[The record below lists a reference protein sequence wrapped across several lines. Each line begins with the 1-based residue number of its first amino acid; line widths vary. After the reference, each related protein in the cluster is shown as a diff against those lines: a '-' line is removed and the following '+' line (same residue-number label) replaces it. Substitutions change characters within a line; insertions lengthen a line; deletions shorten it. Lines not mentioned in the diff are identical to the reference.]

1 MENVVNYVLI
11 GIVVLMLIALPI
23 MMNSKNKKET
33 QKIQEQTNSLKVGDK
48 VLTTSGVYGTITELK
63 FDETQKLVVIETGG
77 KEKSYLTVDAY
88 AIYTVFKSEEEL
100 NRTLDF
106 RQMLA
111 LVKGQAGEKL
121 YDEEHFEIPE
131 NWEKQHV
138 DVLINFSDAIRN
150 GAELVAPGSEGIKAV
165 EIADSMYLSDWLGK
179 EVALPV
185 DDDLFYSELQ
195 KRVEEEKAGRK

>member
-1 MENVVNYVLI
+1 MENVINYVLI

-100 NRTLDF
+100 
-106 RQMLA
+106 
-111 LVKGQAGEKL
+111 K
-121 YDEEHFEIPE
+121 
-131 NWEKQHV
+131 
-138 DVLINFSDAIRN
+138 
-150 GAELVAPGSEGIKAV
+150 
-165 EIADSMYLSDWLGK
+165 K
-179 EVALPV
+179 EA
-185 DDDLFYSELQ
+185 
-195 KRVEEEKAGRK
+195 EEKAKLEKKEDKKEEVVEPVEVKEEVKAEEPSSEKTEVVETATVKETKKTKKSKK